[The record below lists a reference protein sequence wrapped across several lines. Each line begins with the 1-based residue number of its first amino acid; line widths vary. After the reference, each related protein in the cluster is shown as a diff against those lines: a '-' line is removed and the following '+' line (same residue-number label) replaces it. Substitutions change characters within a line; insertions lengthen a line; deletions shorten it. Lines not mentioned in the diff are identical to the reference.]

1 MKYFTNYYK
10 RTIYEDPN
18 SIRGQFGTTDTRN
31 ATHGSDSVENAR
43 EEINF
48 FFPEFD
54 IDKWYIE
61 NEKYFLEN
69 KVKFDENLNEH
80 IIVK

>member
-1 MKYFTNYYK
+1 MYFSLKK

-18 SIRGQFGTTDTRN
+18 SIRGRFGTTDTRN

-43 EEINF
+43 EEIKF

-54 IDKWYIE
+54 IDKWYAE
-61 NEKYFLEN
+61 NERYFLEN
-69 KVKFDENLNEH
+69 KIKFDENLIEH
-80 IIVK
+80 VSVK